1 MDINMNLNNNLLN
14 KNLVKDNSLDI
25 LDKKKN
31 KKNKKRELLINSFI
45 KKFPKVKLHTII
57 EINKYYNENYEKN
70 DESDEINLSEN
81 QIINNYLINN
91 YLLNGY

>member
-1 MDINMNLNNNLLN
+1 MNINMDLNNNLSK

-25 LDKKKN
+25 LEK

-57 EINKYYNENYEKN
+57 EINKYYNKIYEKN
-70 DESDEINLSEN
+70 DEFDKKNFNEN

-91 YLLNGY
+91 F